1 MCAMRSLLLILFA
14 GCFFHVNAQL
24 NIDFNPH
31 RNGNFGFYSSTTKV
45 KEWDSLSFHISAGD
59 WQSWKFKYLGEFKG
73 NVMDGQGELRVDQ
86 VTIGGFIYYG
96 SFKDGRPHGFGH
108 FVKYP
113 RSAFLNLLADGRRSA
128 NEKPLYE
135 FKGTFEEGKP
145 KQGLFIGSIMNDGT
159 PAIYYSGEVAYNGE
173 NIIWHG
179 FGSLLR
185 IGTDVYGKADVIDNL
200 GRKGGYYEGQF
211 YNSAATGFAL
221 SNTITESNELN
232 NLTTMLVGADMVIRT
247 FDQFPLRAD
256 HLVEDNIL
264 PEPVTG
270 SALLKLLPDLGK
282 ATLSTFIIDSSASY
296 KGTVVNGLPYGLG
309 YVEYSDRFRDV
320 GFWSGGKK
328 ISPKAVLAA
337 LLPDATVLEPKL
349 MEEKMAV
356 KIPKKKKPEEFDIE
370 QKKVPVVYYAA
381 FNAKGKP
388 EGWGWKV
395 NTTYA
400 TSEPLIMKFGSNGK
414 DDMLNG
420 DSIYAQTSIE
430 EANPYYYHHDKVLRA
445 QTENLKRS
453 PYRVV
458 KGLKSLKNGLPF
470 LKLQQLGLYDD
481 RFRRVAHIAY
491 IKGME
496 EAYKKEAEAYARI
509 PTVKM
514 SKIVLY
520 RSNNAKSHVV
530 ANGKEIYGK
539 PVNASEL
546 LKYDFLFLGGQLKM
560 VSQVFNDYIL
570 FSDNSSLQKNAGTVY
585 VIRNLMLRQN
595 VEKLDCKVCN
605 NRPVTTSSTAVNV
618 VTGHKTST
626 YNTGPNTVNVIST
639 PILTQ
644 VGSVS
649 SNSYC
654 KACNGKA
661 GMHINQTVT
670 EIRD

>member
-1 MCAMRSLLLILFA
+1 MRPLFLILFA
-14 GCFFHVNAQL
+14 ACFFHANAQL

-31 RNGNFGFYSSTTKV
+31 RNGNFGFYSRDTKV
-45 KEWDSLSFHISAGD
+45 KEWDSLSFHISMGD
-59 WQSWKFKYLGEFKG
+59 WQSWHFKYLGQFNG
-73 NVMDGQGELRVDQ
+73 NVMEGQGELRVDR

-113 RSAFLNLLADGRRSA
+113 RSNFLNLLAEGHKSA
-128 NEKPLYE
+128 NQKPLYE
-135 FKGTFEEGKP
+135 FKGMFEEGKP
-145 KQGLFIGSIMNDGT
+145 KHGLFIGSIGEDGT

-173 NIIWHG
+173 NIVWHG

-185 IGTDVYGKADVIDNL
+185 TGTDVYGKLDVVDNL
-200 GRKGGYYEGQF
+200 GTKGAYYEGQF

-221 SNTITESNELN
+221 SNTIAETNELN
-232 NLTTMLVGADMVIRT
+232 KLTTMLVGADMVIRT
-247 FDQFPLRAD
+247 FDQFPMRTD
-256 HLVEDNIL
+256 HLVEENIL

-282 ATLSTFIIDSSASY
+282 ATLSTFIIDSTASY

-309 YVEYSDRFRDV
+309 YVEYRDRFRDV

-328 ISPKAVLAA
+328 VTPKAVLAA
-337 LLPDATVLEPKL
+337 LLPDASVLEPKL
-349 MEEKMAV
+349 LEEKMDV
-356 KIPKKKKPEEFDIE
+356 KVPKKKKPEEFDIE

-381 FNAKGKP
+381 FDAKGKP

-414 DDMLNG
+414 SDMLNG
-420 DSIYAQTSIE
+420 DSIYVQTGIE
-430 EANPYYYHHDKVLRA
+430 EANPYYYHHDKVARA

-453 PYRVV
+453 PYRMV
-458 KGLKSLKNGLPF
+458 KGLKPLKNAMPF
-470 LKLQQLGLYDD
+470 LRLQQIGLYDD
-481 RFRRVAHIAY
+481 RFRRLAHIAQV
-491 IKGME
+491 KGLE
-496 EAYKKEAEAYARI
+496 EAYKKEAEALART
-509 PTVKM
+509 PSVKVT
-514 SKIVLY
+514 KAILY
-520 RSNNAKSHVV
+520 RNNHAKSHVI

-539 PVNASEL
+539 PVNATEV
-546 LKYDFLFLGGQLKM
+546 LKYDYVFLADTYKM

-570 FSDNSSLQKNAGTVY
+570 FNDNSSLPKNAGTVY
-585 VIRNLMLRQN
+585 VIRNLILKQN
-595 VEKLDCKVCN
+595 IVKLDCKVCN
-605 NRPVTTSSTAVNV
+605 NRPVTTSSTAINMVS
-618 VTGHKTST
+618 GSKTST

-639 PILTQ
+639 PTLTQ
-644 VGSVS
+644 IGSVS

-654 KACNGKA
+654 KACDGKA